1 MEYCKMTGLEIA
13 AGVAATTV
21 LLPFAVLGV
30 TGVIYYGF
38 TFVSK
43 TFEVASEVASNI
55 IMFPFP

>member
-1 MEYCKMTGLEIA
+1 MTGLEIA

-55 IMFPFP
+55 IMFPFT